1 MLLILTA
8 VRSLDVKFNAF
19 NQTGLLYMTMEERWN
34 LDSVYVL
41 RCFSP
46 LCTKTTKLL
55 KSFHGFHIVI
65 FYGIEL

>member
-8 VRSLDVKFNAF
+8 VGSLDVKFRTF
-19 NQTGLLYMTMEERWN
+19 NQTGLLCVTVEEQWN

-41 RCFSP
+41 CCFSP

-55 KSFHGFHIVI
+55 GSSHGCHTVI
-65 FYGIEL
+65 FDGREL